1 MAEGEKLKKFST
13 WADSW
18 WKIITIGIA
27 IIIFIYNVSV
37 IRVTID
43 ENKKELEILK
53 EKINQELQIRD
64 DKDDKRYKQ
73 IIDIFNELKNHGME
87 LKKDVEQIKV
97 DVAYEKGKSDV
108 FHIK

>member
-1 MAEGEKLKKFST
+1 MSEGEKLKKFSI

-18 WKIITIGIA
+18 WKIISVGIA
-27 IIIFIYNVSV
+27 IILFIYNVSV
-37 IRVTID
+37 IRITID

-53 EKINQELQIRD
+53 NRMDNELKMRDEKE
-64 DKDDKRYKQ
+64 DKRYKQ
-73 IIDIFNELKNHGME
+73 IIDIFNELKDHGME

-97 DVAYEKGKSDV
+97 DIAYEKGKSEV